1 MSLFDQPEDKLGMT
15 LAAFGT
21 EYALGEYA
29 RAYWRAARTITDR
42 GDLRREE
49 RPNYDCFPVAFLYR
63 HALELAVKS
72 LLVQYQNATGIPTE
86 DVLKRGHRLSQLI
99 PYLRR
104 LKAAFQM
111 TFERVEA
118 GRMTLAGLEQVL
130 LEWDRY
136 DANAETFR
144 YSMRKSGEP
153 TLPADDFMIDLE
165 RFSATMDAA
174 LNFIFAVDGALFNE
188 LLREWSGTDS
198 HPGETENDQR

>member
-1 MSLFDQPEDKLGMT
+1 MGLFDQPEDKLGMT

-21 EYALGEYA
+21 EYALGEYS
-29 RAYWRAARTITDR
+29 RAYWRAARAIIDR
-42 GDLRREE
+42 GNFRREE

-72 LLVQYQNATGIPTE
+72 LLVQCQNATGIPTK

-99 PYLRR
+99 PDLRR
-104 LKAAFQM
+104 LKTAFQM

-118 GRMTLAGLEQVL
+118 GGMTLADIEAVL

-144 YSMRKSGEP
+144 YSMRKNGKP
-153 TLPADDFMIDLE
+153 TLPADDFMIDLDG
-165 RFSATMDAA
+165 FSATMDAV
-174 LNFIFAVDGALFNE
+174 LNFIFAVDGAVFDE
-188 LLREWSGTDS
+188 LLRGWSGTDS